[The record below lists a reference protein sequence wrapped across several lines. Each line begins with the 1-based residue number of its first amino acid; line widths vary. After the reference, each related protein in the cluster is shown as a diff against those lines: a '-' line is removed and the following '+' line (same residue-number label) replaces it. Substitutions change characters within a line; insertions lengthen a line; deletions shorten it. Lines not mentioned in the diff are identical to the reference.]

1 VQQSKDKRSQIM
13 RAVKGKN
20 TAPELLVRK
29 IIFSLGYRYR
39 LHASHLPGTPD
50 IYFTKK
56 QKAIFIHGC
65 FWHGHTCKRGNR
77 IPSTNK
83 DYWITKIEN
92 NIKRDE
98 RAITLLSE
106 KGWSVLVVW
115 ECGLKDLTHLSNS
128 LRTFMQS

>member
-1 VQQSKDKRSQIM
+1 MQQSKDKRSQIM